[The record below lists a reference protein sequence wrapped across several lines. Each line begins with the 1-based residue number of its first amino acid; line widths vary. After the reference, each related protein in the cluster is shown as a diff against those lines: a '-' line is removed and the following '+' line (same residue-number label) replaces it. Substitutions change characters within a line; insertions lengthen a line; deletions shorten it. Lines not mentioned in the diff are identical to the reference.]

1 MRTAGER
8 RRAVA
13 LVLVA
18 TLAGGCFT
26 SAAIERRSGPT
37 IVGRIES
44 SDPYRLYVRGDDG
57 MPYAIE
63 RWDVVDIDHPGK
75 VGRVVGG
82 IFTGVGAIFLLMAAT
97 TDNNCSTSESD
108 FCFDIRP
115 VFTFIGITNLLIG
128 VPIWI
133 YNQSVRSRS
142 QAAAWPAPP
151 PAASELPSRG
161 Q

>member
-1 MRTAGER
+1 MRPAGEC

-13 LVLVA
+13 LTLVA
-18 TLAGGCFT
+18 ALAAGCST

-57 MPYAIE
+57 VPYAIE

-75 VGRVVGG
+75 VGRYVGG
-82 IFTGVGAIFLLMAAT
+82 TFTGIGAAFLLLAAAAR
-97 TDNNCSTSESD
+97 DPCPAGGCLD
-108 FCFDIRP
+108 ARYLFA
-115 VFTFIGITNLLIG
+115 FIGVTSLLVG
-128 VPIWI
+128 LPVWI

-142 QAAAWPAPP
+142 RAAAWPAPP

>member
-1 MRTAGER
+1 MRTGAER
-8 RRAVA
+8 KRAVA
-13 LVLVA
+13 LILVA
-18 TLAGGCFT
+18 AMAAGCST

-44 SDPYRLYVRGDDG
+44 SDAYRLYVRGDDG

-75 VGRVVGG
+75 VGRYVGG
-82 IFTGVGAIFLLMAAT
+82 VFTGVGAAFLLLGAAAD
-97 TDNNCSTSESD
+97 TDCSSQEGG
-108 FCFDIRP
+108 CFD
-115 VFTFIGITNLLIG
+115 VGYLFGLVGVTSLLIG
-128 VPIWI
+128 LPIWI

-142 QAAAWPAPP
+142 RAATWPAPP
-151 PAASELPSRG
+151 PAASWLPSSG